1 MLLIDSIRMAFS
13 SLLSKKARSFLSML
27 GIVIGIL
34 TVASLLSIALTVR
47 NEIEGSITS
56 LGTNLI
62 DIVPGDIE
70 SGGFAQSFGTST
82 LTEEDFNDIKDVR
95 GTMNETMTMVVSGN
109 IRSEDRTLPGG
120 LIYASSPAIEKTVNA
135 DLNKGRFFSDAEDSQ
150 AQKVAVLGSTA
161 AEKLF
166 GNANSAIGRTVEA
179 RGTKFEVI
187 GVLNKI
193 ESATSFGGV
202 DQNSL
207 VIIPI
212 HVGWELTN
220 TKIVS
225 EILLQAEH
233 SDKTTEVKAA
243 VEKVLL
249 DNHKGEKDFSVLT
262 QEDLLETV
270 GGILDIVTAMLSA
283 IASIS
288 LLVGGIG
295 IMNIMLVS
303 VSERTREIGVRKAV
317 GATQVAILLQFLIE
331 SAILTLVAG
340 VIAVSIFSA
349 VVSVIPEDSPIPIS
363 LDPQVILLAL
373 GFSALVGIIFGIIP
387 AIGASR
393 KNPIDALRYE

>member
-1 MLLIDSIRMAFS
+1 MAFS
-13 SLLSKKARSFLSML
+13 SLLAKKARSFLSML

-47 NEIEGSITS
+47 NEIEASITS
-56 LGTNLI
+56 LGSNLI

-70 SGGFAQSFGTST
+70 NGGFAQSFGTST
-82 LTEEDFNDIKDVR
+82 LTEQDFNDIKEVP
-95 GTMNETMTMVVSGN
+95 GTINETMTMVVSGN
-109 IRSEDRTLPGG
+109 ITAGEQTLQGG
-120 LIYASSPAIEKTVNA
+120 LIYASSPAIEETVNTG
-135 DLNKGRFFSDAEDSQ
+135 LETGRFFTDEEDKDL
-150 AQKVAVLGSTA
+150 AKLAVLGSSA

-166 GNANSAIGRTVEA
+166 GSAQQAIGQTLQA
-179 RGTKFEVI
+179 RSTEFEVV
-187 GVLNKI
+187 GVLQEI
-193 ESATSFGGV
+193 EGLASFGGV

-212 HVGWELTN
+212 RVGWELTN
-220 TKIVS
+220 TQLVS
-225 EILLQAEH
+225 EMLLQAEN
-233 SDKTTEVKAA
+233 SDSIDKVKEDIEA
-243 VEKVLL
+243 VLL
-249 DNHKGEKDFSVLT
+249 ENHKGEKDFSVLT

-317 GATQVAILLQFLIE
+317 GATQWAILLQFLIE

-340 VIAVSIFSA
+340 IIAVGLFSL
-349 VVSVIPEDSPIPIS
+349 VVTAIPEDSPIPIS
-363 LDPQVILLAL
+363 LEPTVLVLAL
-373 GFSALVGIIFGIIP
+373 TFSAAVGIVFGLIP